1 MSSALSHKMDAA
13 MDAYHAKKNYEATAN
28 AYENVL
34 LIINTLNALAKN
46 ALTDEDINRIDD
58 LLSDVKHI
66 FGKAAETAW
75 EEAR

>member
-1 MSSALSHKMDAA
+1 MSTAESIRYDAS
-13 MDAYHAKKNYEATAN
+13 MDAYHAKKNCEATAD
-28 AYENVL
+28 AHL
-34 LIINTLNALAKN
+34 SALHHITKLNEVASN